1 MTVVVRGVGA
11 GPFSTEVTAGRHKL
25 LADEPIEAGGEDTGS
40 SPYELLLASLGSCT
54 VMTLRLYAARQ
65 GWPLDAV
72 TVVLSHDRIYA
83 EDCADCETKD
93 GRLDRIS
100 REITLDGDLTVEQR
114 ARLMRIAE
122 RCPIHRT
129 LTSEIVIETRAGGAA
144 SAQ

>member
-1 MTVVVRGVGA
+1 MTVVVRGVGTSA
-11 GPFSTEVTAGRHKL
+11 FPTEVDAGRHTL
-25 LADEPIEAGGEDTGS
+25 LADEPVEVGGEDTGP

-72 TVVLSHDRIYA
+72 TVALSHDRIYA
-83 EDCADCETKD
+83 EDCADCDTKE
-93 GRLDRIS
+93 GHVDRIS
-100 REITLDGDLTVEQR
+100 REITLDGDLTAEQR

-129 LTSEIVIETRAGGAA
+129 LTSEIVIETRE
-144 SAQ
+144 SSTI